1 MGRRV
6 LIVDDSGS
14 SRHRTRLAVEALGH
28 SVEEADDGRG
38 GLEVCEQSEERF
50 DLIICDFN
58 MPRLTGLEMVERVR
72 RLPGYANTPI
82 FILSADFNPDLRRRG
97 KAARVNAWLRKPL
110 SRESLVA
117 CVNRAL
123 VGEEGAA

>member
-1 MGRRV
+1 M
-6 LIVDDSGS
+6 
-14 SRHRTRLAVEALGH
+14 EALGH
-28 SVEEADDGRG
+28 TVEEAEDGRA
-38 GLEVCEQSEERF
+38 GLDICEEQSF

-58 MPRLTGLEMVERVR
+58 MPRLTGLEMVEKVR
-72 RLPGYANTPI
+72 RLPAYANTPI

-117 CVNRAL
+117 CVNRAF